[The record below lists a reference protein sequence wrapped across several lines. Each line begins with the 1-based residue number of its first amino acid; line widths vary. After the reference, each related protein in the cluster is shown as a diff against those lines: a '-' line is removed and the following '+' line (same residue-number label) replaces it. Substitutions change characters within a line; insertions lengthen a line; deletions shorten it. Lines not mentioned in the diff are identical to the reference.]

1 MYDLSKPQRSV
12 YEIETYAGG
21 SISVVCGS
29 MFLKGTRSLEELQNA
44 VNKIYEINDALRL
57 CIVRTEHGVQQKVEE
72 FVEQDAEVL
81 GFKKRETFDLY
92 ADACAKDP
100 LDLYGLL
107 CIIKIILL
115 EDRYGILIKL
125 HHVIGD
131 AWALSLIC
139 SQFNSILSGE
149 VPKAYSYVE
158 YLDKEKF
165 YMKGIGQGKDKA
177 FFLGRF
183 KECGKVTYLSEK
195 GGKSFC
201 SVRKTFVLDVRK
213 SGQIVTYAKARNVS
227 LFVLSMAVLAVY
239 MSRTKWNVDKF
250 YIGTAALNRAGGHDK
265 NTVGMFVNS
274 LPMLICLDNEK
285 SFWDNLLQIR
295 QESFSVFR
303 HQRYGYS
310 EVLKDIREAY
320 HFNEK
325 LYDVVLSY
333 QNATVFGGGEEVE
346 TTWHHNGMQV
356 ESLQIHIDNQDEE
369 GTFRM
374 HYDYQVEKF
383 AEKEIIRMHG
393 QMMSLLF
400 DAMVDDGKKLYELEM
415 LSDVECKKKL

>member
-165 YMKGIGQGKDKA
+165 YMKGIGQGKDKSY
-177 FFLGRF
+177 FLGRF
-183 KECGKVTYLSEK
+183 KE
-195 GGKSFC
+195 
-201 SVRKTFVLDVRK
+201 
-213 SGQIVTYAKARNVS
+213 
-227 LFVLSMAVLAVY
+227 
-239 MSRTKWNVDKF
+239 
-250 YIGTAALNRAGGHDK
+250 
-265 NTVGMFVNS
+265 
-274 LPMLICLDNEK
+274 
-285 SFWDNLLQIR
+285 
-295 QESFSVFR
+295 
-303 HQRYGYS
+303 
-310 EVLKDIREAY
+310 
-320 HFNEK
+320 
-325 LYDVVLSY
+325 
-333 QNATVFGGGEEVE
+333 
-346 TTWHHNGMQV
+346 
-356 ESLQIHIDNQDEE
+356 
-369 GTFRM
+369 
-374 HYDYQVEKF
+374 
-383 AEKEIIRMHG
+383 
-393 QMMSLLF
+393 
-400 DAMVDDGKKLYELEM
+400 
-415 LSDVECKKKL
+415 